1 MTILGSAL
9 FLGQFCSNY
18 DFIKSFIEMDTK
30 QKTLL
35 LIPVMD

>member
-9 FLGQFCSNY
+9 FLGQFCSY
-18 DFIKSFIEMDTK
+18 DFIKAFIEMDTK